1 MKQDVLLLNG
11 PSSSGKSTLA
21 KELKRQLEEQYGKPY
36 QIVSIDDFLHMEVG
50 ETVYEDDVYEISPR
64 LCVKVEETLRK
75 QVGVIIDH
83 VITSER
89 IYQVLADKINQN
101 DFFAIKVTCPL
112 NVLLQ
117 REKDRRNRTIGTA
130 ASSFE
135 YLYQLKHYDFTV
147 DTSMHSCEECAQMI
161 MQGLRGIDQ

>member
-1 MKQDVLLLNG
+1 M
-11 PSSSGKSTLA
+11 
-21 KELKRQLEEQYGKPY
+21 
-36 QIVSIDDFLHMEVG
+36 
-50 ETVYEDDVYEISPR
+50 
-64 LCVKVEETLRK
+64 
-75 QVGVIIDH
+75 
-83 VITSER
+83 ITSER